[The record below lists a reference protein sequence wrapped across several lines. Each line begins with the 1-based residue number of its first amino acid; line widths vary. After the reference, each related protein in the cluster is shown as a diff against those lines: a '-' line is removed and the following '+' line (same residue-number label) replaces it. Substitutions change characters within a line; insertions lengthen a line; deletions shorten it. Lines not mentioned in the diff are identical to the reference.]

1 MQALVIVIPHVALE
15 REAQLAV
22 RREPRAVDQLCL
34 QRMKERLHMRVVAR
48 GDPGRQRAYGVV
60 LSFAEGRADPRRA
73 VRDGPP
79 AAPRAPAL
87 RVVLQ
92 SPAPAFG
99 PALSGAG
106 GLRVASGLTRG
117 VNETEGRSRARQP
130 SREYVPFVWLFGS
143 FDRTS
148 ARRARGGSRPRL

>member
-1 MQALVIVIPHVALE
+1 VCRAGVPRSPPGPGHPAE
-15 REAQLAV
+15 R
-22 RREPRAVDQLCL
+22 
-34 QRMKERLHMRVVAR
+34 HAR

-73 VRDGPP
+73 VRDGGP

-99 PALSGAG
+99 AALSGAG
-106 GLRVASGLTRG
+106 GLRVASCLTRG
-117 VNETEGRSRARQP
+117 VNETEGRSVVSP
-130 SREYVPFVWLFGS
+130 HSLFVC
-143 FDRTS
+143 RH
-148 ARRARGGSRPRL
+148 RLAPAAAAPAA